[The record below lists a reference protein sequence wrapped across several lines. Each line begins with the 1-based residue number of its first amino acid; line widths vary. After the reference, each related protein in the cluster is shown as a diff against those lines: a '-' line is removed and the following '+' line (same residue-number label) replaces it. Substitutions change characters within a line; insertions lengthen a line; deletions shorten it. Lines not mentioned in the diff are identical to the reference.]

1 MVTFWG
7 TEFRISKYECVG
19 GEHNLVCSRIMYSLI
34 FFFFTFKSRGV
45 ESRNRRIYREQTFDT
60 AEGEMVGLIERVT
73 LKQDYHM

>member
-1 MVTFWG
+1 M
-7 TEFRISKYECVG
+7 G

-60 AEGEMVGLIERVT
+60 AEGEMVGLIMQATKLPVREVMSALV
-73 LKQDYHM
+73 LKEDLSET